1 MAAEPI
7 ERLFCS
13 TSEAAKALGVSG
25 QHVRDMIERGEL
37 KGTRLGTKILVP
49 IAELRRLAG
58 EPIETAH
65 EDVSSRNEREEKIR
79 ELRQVLARAQT
90 LLADLEE

>member
-1 MAAEPI
+1 MAAAPM

-13 TSEAAKALGVSG
+13 TTEAAKVLGVSS

-37 KGTRLGTKILVP
+37 KGQRLGAKILVP
-49 IAELRRLAG
+49 IHELRRLAG
-58 EPIETAH
+58 EAVETAH
-65 EDVSSRNEREEKIR
+65 EDVSSRLEREEKIR

-90 LLADLEE
+90 LLAELEE